1 MQPNGELSGRA
12 SRIEERELLRSAG
25 EDAAIGDRAVKYAP
39 ARIAGRLVV
48 NRHLAE
54 VRRVSGFQ
62 TKRRSLVPFP
72 ERSAGIRLERPSQ
85 VLANVVLSAPGIA
98 RLQELFVPGKARM
111 IILHWRGSQV
121 TIVREV
127 PILELSLD
135 LRELL
140 RSDPL
145 SSVGLG
151 DWSLRKLRGRP
162 AAVELLIPACGHLVR

>member
-54 VRRVSGFQ
+54 VRRVAGFQ

-98 RLQELFVPGKARM
+98 RLQKLLVPGQARV
-111 IILHWRGSQV
+111 IILHRRGGQV
-121 TIVREV
+121 TVVREIPV
-127 PILELSLD
+127 LELSLD

-140 RSDPL
+140 RADPL
-145 SSVGLG
+145 SAIGLCDRG
-151 DWSLRKLRGRP
+151 LRKLRAWP
-162 AAVELLIPACGHLVR
+162 TAEALLVPTCGHLVC